1 MADEASAINILLS
14 LRERGCKRKWEE
26 DDDRFSESGE
36 CSLDDEDESSLADA
50 PVKRARQGGE
60 PAISMHALS
69 TALLREPVEPGGAF
83 VLLDANTGLAT
94 QANEFEMDCYRSALY
109 SSRGA
114 PAVVDA
120 VKSALA
126 KAVKSRADT
135 LSDESLAVIAAAILN
150 FNLLYNYYAGTW
162 HIRLPVEIGGRFGEV
177 QDPDGVYVRDVL
189 LPGIVAGQLLV
200 GIEFETEQHRALLWS
215 ASKRLKTSASLC
227 RRVVRHLEW
236 QMLWHTPPP
245 PTITP
250 AMPLV
255 AESAYWAVAEW
266 LVRVFGRRLVARRR
280 DLPLCRPESY
290 CSSPPA
296 LVSNMWSD
304 FVASQQC
311 DDGALTSKQQF
322 ALLVADWLGEWPRR
336 HGWCRKAHFV
346 GYQWR
351 AEEQCWP
358 KPPSADTI
366 AALEVVDLAQRT
378 RLMRERLPVT
388 STTADEALDTFRRH
402 VQQHLGSHSGSHSS
416 S

>member
-14 LRERGCKRKWEE
+14 LRKRTCKRKWEE
-26 DDDRFSESGE
+26 EGDDERFSESGE
-36 CSLDDEDESSLADA
+36 CSLDDADESDA
-50 PVKRARQGGE
+50 PVKRARQGE
-60 PAISMHALS
+60 PVVVTSMRAAS
-69 TALLREPVEPGGAF
+69 IALLREPVEPGAAF

-94 QANEFEMDCYRSALY
+94 QANDYEMDCYRSALY
-109 SSRGA
+109 SSRGT

-126 KAVKSRADT
+126 KAVKARADT
-135 LSDESLAVIAAAILN
+135 LSDESLALIAAAILN
-150 FNLLYNYYAGTW
+150 FNLLYNYFAGTW
-162 HIRLPVEIGGRFGEV
+162 HIRLPVEIGGRFDQV

-200 GIEFETEQHRALLWS
+200 GIEFEPEQHRALLWS

-250 AMPLV
+250 AMPLI
-255 AESAYWAVAEW
+255 AESAYWAVADW
-266 LVRVFGRRLVARRR
+266 LVRVFGRQLVARSRN
-280 DLPLCRPESY
+280 LPLCRPESY
-290 CSSPPA
+290 RSSPPA

-304 FVASQQC
+304 FAKHS
-311 DDGALTSKQQF
+311 DALTSKQQF

-358 KPPSADTI
+358 KPPSADVI

-388 STTADEALDTFRRH
+388 ITSSTADDALDAFRRH
-402 VQQHLGSHSGSHSS
+402 AQQHLSSHSS
-416 S
+416 L